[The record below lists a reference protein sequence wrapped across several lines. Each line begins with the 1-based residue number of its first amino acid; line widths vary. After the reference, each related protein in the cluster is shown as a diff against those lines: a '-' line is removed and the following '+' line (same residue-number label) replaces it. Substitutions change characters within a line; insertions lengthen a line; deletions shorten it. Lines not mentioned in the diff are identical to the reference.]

1 MSNFSAEIDF
11 RRFVGA
17 GRVTLLDGNKQPVQG
32 IFIPEAPNNIV
43 VEKQL
48 SKKTGT
54 EYEVWRCSLYCVET
68 PKSTVNSH
76 MIKISMTKEE
86 SAKGKETG
94 QYPEKP
100 IIGNLRRPYDE
111 SQRQSPTYS
120 VPTASEQPAYGSGY
134 TQQTVNPV
142 TTAPSDGDDD
152 LPF

>member
-17 GRVTLLDGNKQPVQG
+17 GRVTLLDGNKQPIQG
-32 IFIPEAPNNIV
+32 IFIPETPNNIV

-48 SKKTGT
+48 SKKTGN
-54 EYEVWRCSLYCVET
+54 EYEVWKCSLYCVET
-68 PKSTVNSH
+68 PKSTANSH

-100 IIGNLRRPYDE
+100 IVGNLHRPFDE
-111 SQRQSPTYS
+111 SQRQAPTYS
-120 VPTASEQPAYGSGY
+120 VPATPAQSPNGQGYATQTAG
-134 TQQTVNPV
+134 PV
-142 TTAPSDGDDD
+142 VTMPQSADGD